1 MALRTT
7 GTLNLASSRYIA
19 IGQARTRGSFS
30 IQMKS
35 TDVSETTTFT
45 LEVSADNTNWD
56 TAEESGTEISDTLVQ
71 SATKV
76 KSFEV
81 DPAMYFRI
89 NFAGATTGSV
99 AYIINY

>member
-1 MALRTT
+1 MALRKT
-7 GTLNLASSRYIA
+7 GTIDLNEGRVIS
-19 IGQARTRGSFS
+19 IGQARPRGKFS

-45 LEVSADNTNWD
+45 LEVSADNSNWD

-76 KSFEV
+76 LSVEV
-81 DPAMYFRI
+81 DPYMYFRI
-89 NFAGATTGSV
+89 NFAGSTTGSV
-99 AYIINY
+99 AYVINY